1 MRHQILVKDDMS
13 MKYQTKQCLEFVNEI
28 EDRSFG
34 WRCCQEPTQRNIP
47 NAKHPFKHFASL
59 PNSNAQE
66 RTMNKLFFSLH
77 PLK

>member
-34 WRCCQEPTQRNIP
+34 
-47 NAKHPFKHFASL
+47 
-59 PNSNAQE
+59 
-66 RTMNKLFFSLH
+66 
-77 PLK
+77 